1 MTSVSNAIVTENLS
15 TSAKSAA
22 VLCQSKQRLKGQV
35 AQKVN
40 GVITHGYK

>member
-1 MTSVSNAIVTENLS
+1 MKYVKIAIATENAS

>member
-1 MTSVSNAIVTENLS
+1 MKYVKSAIATENAS

-22 VLCQSKQRLKGQV
+22 ALCQSKQRLKGQV